1 MMSSIPDIRA
11 RLVVA
16 VVFLAPAAS
25 RAVNVPLPVEGSTV
39 NLTVFV
45 QTQALLNENGSPD
58 GQSPSY
64 DVFIRRSRLQ
74 ANGDIGNS
82 FSYYFQVDNTNFELR
97 RHVRDA
103 EPQGEDRPARRTNAG
118 RGVQAGS
125 VSCGA
130 SDLGPTATRA
140 DAALGARG
148 AGADESALHLADRC
162 LAAARGPAR

>member
-1 MMSSIPDIRA
+1 MMSSILDIRA

-74 ANGDIGNS
+74 ANRRHRQFLQLLLPGR
-82 FSYYFQVDNTNFELR
+82 QHELR
-97 RHVRDA
+97 TS
-103 EPQGEDRPARRTNAG
+103 PP
-118 RGVQAGS
+118 
-125 VSCGA
+125 C
-130 SDLGPTATRA
+130 TR
-140 DAALGARG
+140 RG
-148 AGADESALHLADRC
+148 A
-162 LAAARGPAR
+162 AR